1 MKLNQD
7 KHIKKD
13 KRQLRVRK
21 QERTKQTI
29 LTKAEKF
36 FSEKPMNQV
45 SLEDIAEA
53 AFVSR
58 TTLYN
63 YFKNKDEIFFTL
75 GRQTF
80 KKMNE
85 DIKKNYS

>member
-1 MKLNQD
+1 MTPNQD
-7 KHIKKD
+7 KHIEKN

-21 QERTKQTI
+21 KERTKKEI
-29 LTKAEKF
+29 LTEAEKF
-36 FSEKPMNQV
+36 FSEKPMREV

-63 YFKNKDEIFFTL
+63 YFQNKDEIFFTL
-75 GRQTF
+75 GMQAF

-85 DIKKNYS
+85 DIKKKFS